1 MSQSLD
7 STRANSLA
15 PSDATTVLSI
25 LSSTDLGDTGSL
37 FRAPK
42 AANQP
47 SNVTNTRP
55 KRNQHQAQLSFNKVI
70 NCSYIRFT

>member
-25 LSSTDLGDTGSL
+25 LSSTNLSNTGSL
-37 FRAPK
+37 FKALK
-42 AANQP
+42 AAN
-47 SNVTNTRP
+47 
-55 KRNQHQAQLSFNKVI
+55 
-70 NCSYIRFT
+70 